1 MALNIRPSSD
11 SSASSSTKSSSNKA
25 STSDLFAQDM
35 KATAAKQAR
44 QPAPAPKPSKPAST
58 PKPKHTADDSSD
70 SQGKHTS
77 GASNASKPKASSASQ
92 AAANPQS
99 GQDSSAP
106 DDAAASAANGV
117 ANGAKGRAPA
127 RSAPKNA
134 SAQDVAAKNA
144 ADGSTDPS
152 TDSTNQSGLSL
163 LQLLAKSLESDDT
176 DATATDAA
184 APAATDKTSADGT
197 DKTSDDPNAIALA
210 MFSQALAATLARQQ
224 SPTANAGTGDATT
237 GITSA
242 TQSPGG
248 AASMQDL
255 MTVLAHDVAADAK
268 GKSDDGATQFNVD
281 PTKGAASD
289 ASSSDTT
296 ALGPNALAH
305 LGVASHFAAQHLGND
320 TNTADLKSPVGS
332 SAWQDEVATHLTWMT
347 QKGLET
353 GSLRVSPEHL
363 GPVEVNISVQNG
375 DASVWFAATHP
386 DTRAA
391 LEQALPRLREMFA
404 NQGMNLAD
412 SGVSRQSH
420 GNQSRSGASRG
431 VTGVSAVGAPD
442 GSSSASA
449 RVNLGL
455 VDLYA

>member
-1 MALNIRPSSD
+1 
-11 SSASSSTKSSSNKA
+11 
-25 STSDLFAQDM
+25 
-35 KATAAKQAR
+35 
-44 QPAPAPKPSKPAST
+44 
-58 PKPKHTADDSSD
+58 
-70 SQGKHTS
+70 
-77 GASNASKPKASSASQ
+77 
-92 AAANPQS
+92 
-99 GQDSSAP
+99 
-106 DDAAASAANGV
+106 
-117 ANGAKGRAPA
+117 
-127 RSAPKNA
+127 
-134 SAQDVAAKNA
+134 
-144 ADGSTDPS
+144 
-152 TDSTNQSGLSL
+152 
-163 LQLLAKSLESDDT
+163 
-176 DATATDAA
+176 
-184 APAATDKTSADGT
+184 
-197 DKTSDDPNAIALA
+197 
-210 MFSQALAATLARQQ
+210 MFSQALAAALARQQ
-224 SPTANAGTGDATT
+224 SPTANTGAGDATT

-255 MTVLAHDVAADAK
+255 MSVLAHDVAADAK

-281 PTKGAASD
+281 ATTGAASD

-305 LGVASHFAAQHLGND
+305 LGVASHFAAQHLRND

-332 SAWQDEVATHLTWMT
+332 SEWQDEVATHLTWMT

-375 DASVWFAATHP
+375 DASVWFAANHP

-412 SGVSRQSH
+412 SGVSRQSN
-420 GNQSRSGASRG
+420 GNQSRPGASRG

-449 RVNLGL
+449 RINLGL

>member
-1 MALNIRPSSD
+1 MA
-11 SSASSSTKSSSNKA
+11 A
-25 STSDLFAQDM
+25 
-35 KATAAKQAR
+35 AAKQSKPTR
-44 QPAPAPKPSKPAST
+44 QATPAPKPSKPAST
-58 PKPKHTADDSSD
+58 PKPKHAADDD
-70 SQGKHTS
+70 SQSKRASSSRDSNGTS
-77 GASNASKPKASSASQ
+77 SKPKSASSASQ
-92 AAANPQS
+92 SAANAQA
-99 GQDSSAP
+99 GQDASP
-106 DDAAASAANGV
+106 DDAAASEANAM
-117 ANGAKGRAPA
+117 ANGAKGRAPT
-127 RSAPKNA
+127 RTAPKNA
-134 SAQDVAAKNA
+134 SAQDVAAKDA
-144 ADGSTDPS
+144 ADGNTD
-152 TDSTNQSGLSL
+152 TTNQSGLSL
-163 LQLLAKSLESDDT
+163 LQLLAKQLEGDDT
-176 DATATDAA
+176 TDTTASDAVTSAA
-184 APAATDKTSADGT
+184 SDKTSADGT

-210 MFSQALAATLARQQ
+210 MFSQALAAALARQQ
-224 SPTANAGTGDATT
+224 APTANAASGDAAA

-268 GKSDDGATQFNVD
+268 GNSDDGATQFNVD
-281 PTKGAASD
+281 PTKSTAND
-289 ASSSDTT
+289 ASSADPT
-296 ALGPNALAH
+296 AVNPNALTH
-305 LGVASHFAAQHLGND
+305 LGVASHFAAQHLRND

-375 DASVWFAATHP
+375 DASVWFAANHP

-412 SGVSRQSH
+412 SGVSRQSLSQQ
-420 GNQSRSGASRG
+420 GSRNQNRSAGSQG
-431 VTGVSAVGAPD
+431 VTGISAVGAAD

-449 RVNLGL
+449 RINLGL